1 MALLKNSEYIKLFP
15 DGTFQIYKSLE
26 DRLKHKKA
34 TSSEKVLSKYKE
46 LIISYEEQLQQLAL
60 QNKLNPAKL
69 TELDYI
75 NFLELEEVK
84 SVTQILEDLNEEFYN
99 YSSDLTAKKGA
110 THAFPIMEAYFSD
123 VADSIPYIVEGGV
136 LHWES
141 TNIDDIYTI
150 AKAKLRFGETED
162 C

>member
-60 QNKLNPAKL
+60 QNKLNPAEL
-69 TELDYI
+69 TEHNSNEHLNYI
-75 NFLELEEVK
+75 
-84 SVTQILEDLNEEFYN
+84 
-99 YSSDLTAKKGA
+99 
-110 THAFPIMEAYFSD
+110 
-123 VADSIPYIVEGGV
+123 
-136 LHWES
+136 
-141 TNIDDIYTI
+141 TNIKYLSIQNNKNSSQI
-150 AKAKLRFGETED
+150 KKNIV
-162 C
+162 